1 MEITQ
6 RQKIIFKTIVEE
18 FTRCAE
24 PVGSKTLMELLD
36 FPVSS
41 ATIRNEMATLEKLGL
56 LEKTHTSSGRI
67 PSQKGYRY
75 YVEHLM
81 EADLDASTKNALQQ
95 VFSERH
101 YSLEEVANELKT
113 TPESI
118 LNFLKYLG
126 FYDYQTFVETYYKHK
141 RIRLEQIEERMENL
155 NICTYVERIKVSNDN
170 KEFLK
175 KIEEVCTKIHESKRV
190 ILVGALYPMS
200 IAVEFQTDLISFGK
214 TVLQY
219 HTYDKDMIFNEND
232 YVIFTSSSG
241 RSLEGFMYTRT
252 NLSLQNTTSLLITQN
267 PTYARRKLTTDTI
280 QVPGRFDGINF
291 NYQIMTIFDLIRVMY
306 YQKYIE
312 KQG

>member
-1 MEITQ
+1 MNILLS
-6 RQKIIFKTIVEE
+6 RILKYLN
-18 FTRCAE
+18 
-24 PVGSKTLMELLD
+24 GTLFLD
-36 FPVSS
+36 D
-41 ATIRNEMATLEKLGL
+41 A
-56 LEKTHTSSGRI
+56 
-67 PSQKGYRY
+67 YRFC
-75 YVEHLM
+75 
-81 EADLDASTKNALQQ
+81 
-95 VFSERH
+95 VFFILHYQSFGD

-126 FYDYQTFVETYYKHK
+126 FHDYQTFVETYYKHK

>member
-1 MEITQ
+1 MNILLS
-6 RQKIIFKTIVEE
+6 RILKYLN
-18 FTRCAE
+18 
-24 PVGSKTLMELLD
+24 GTLFLD
-36 FPVSS
+36 D
-41 ATIRNEMATLEKLGL
+41 A
-56 LEKTHTSSGRI
+56 
-67 PSQKGYRY
+67 YRFC
-75 YVEHLM
+75 
-81 EADLDASTKNALQQ
+81 
-95 VFSERH
+95 VFFILH
-101 YSLEEVANELKT
+101 YQNFGDYSLEEIANELKT

-291 NYQIMTIFDLIRVMY
+291 NYQIMAIFDLIRVMY